1 MHNKIR
7 ALILLLLLSPSVVIT
22 IYGSEIDI
30 RSCGAVIIT
39 TKGAGSGFILKG
51 GFIITNAHVI
61 KPDNEII
68 ISTIKKDYY
77 VNQLYYFNPYIDL
90 AIIKVDGLPKEDGL
104 SLFNYETELLEDTI
118 NAILLKTADVSNVE
132 TYKTENITL
141 HPYPEV
147 NKFSYRIFLNQYYSD
162 YKLINGNSG
171 SPILYKDKVIGVVV
185 SGLINSDTSYL
196 SSTFI
201 STEYIQYIIK
211 NIDKFKPF
219 TITNIPS
226 KCKIYS
232 PSGRI
237 IGYTDLSSDDNYIN
251 FSGNVELNIDEL
263 NIFLNLKNNKP
274 DGLSRVK
281 SNNNTIYEL
290 NYSGGK
296 QHGVIKIYSPLNYVR
311 IVGKFENG
319 LPVGNWNLFDANNKL
334 ISSLP
339 NNKITLFE
347 YFEDYIKALSTEYI
361 FVYNKNGYAFTPSK
375 FREIFIEEVKRYLN
389 NEKLLENFDKI
400 IAPFGRTDLDL
411 IAEKAFNSSKK

>member
-1 MHNKIR
+1 MHNRIR
-7 ALILLLLLSPSVVIT
+7 ALVCLLILSPSLVT
-22 IYGSEIDI
+22 TLYGSEFDI

-61 KPDNEII
+61 KPDNEIV
-68 ISTIKKDYY
+68 ISTVKKDYY
-77 VNQLYYFNPYIDL
+77 TNQLYYYNPYVDL

-118 NAILLKTADVSNVE
+118 DAILLKTANVGNVE
-132 TYKTENITL
+132 SYMTENITL

-219 TITNIPS
+219 TITNIPT
-226 KCKIYS
+226 KCEIYS
-232 PSGRI
+232 PSGKI
-237 IGYTDLSSDDNYIN
+237 IGNTDLSSDANNIY

-263 NIFLNLKNNKP
+263 NIHLKLKNNKP
-274 DGLSRVK
+274 DGLNRVK

-296 QHGVIKIYSPLNYVR
+296 QNGEIKIYSPLNYVR

-319 LPVGNWNLFDANNKL
+319 LPVGNWNLFDANNKI

-347 YFEDYIKALSTEYI
+347 YFEDFIETLSTDYI
-361 FVYNKNGYAFTPSK
+361 LVYNKNGYVFTPSK
-375 FREIFIEEVKRYLN
+375 FREVFIEEVKRYFKN
-389 NEKLLENFDKI
+389 GILLENFDKI
-400 IAPFGRTDLDL
+400 FNPFGKTDLDL
-411 IAEKAFNSSKK
+411 IAEKAFKNSKK